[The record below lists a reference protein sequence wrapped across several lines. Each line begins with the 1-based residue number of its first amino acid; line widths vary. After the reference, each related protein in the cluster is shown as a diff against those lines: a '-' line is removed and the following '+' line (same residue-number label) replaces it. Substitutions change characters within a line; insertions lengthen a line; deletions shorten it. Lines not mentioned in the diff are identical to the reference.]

1 MSSQEAFLAR
11 VRRALHTAP
20 LPRDCVG
27 GGPLQQPFPPAARP
41 PLLWSGQETA
51 VDAAALQTRLAAQRP
66 ALVAQLQQELGAVG
80 GVVAH
85 VHSAAEAVA
94 YVTRLAQEKD
104 ATLVV
109 RWQSDLLDTLEV
121 DAALH
126 QQGVTVHATTL
137 PIEAPAGEGGALSCA
152 PSADAVAGETA
163 RAAAMATRRQ
173 ESRDMLARADLGL
186 SGVDYV
192 IAETGTLVL
201 TARAGQMR
209 GVSLLPP
216 VHVAVARTSQVI
228 ATLADYLLLVA
239 GPDLQQALSSCVSFV
254 TGPSRTGDIELQL
267 TVGVHG
273 PGELHLVLLDE
284 SAPG

>member
-1 MSSQEAFLAR
+1 MNGQWRLALPLTRGCPMSSQEAFLAR
-11 VRRALHTAP
+11 VRRALHKES
-20 LPRDCVG
+20 LPA
-27 GGPLQQPFPPAARP
+27 AARP
-41 PLLWSGQETA
+41 PLLWSDQDTA
-51 VDAAALQTRLAAQRP
+51 VATADLQTHLAAQRP
-66 ALVAQLQQELGAVG
+66 TLVAQLQQELNAVG

-121 DAALH
+121 DAALQ

-137 PIEAPAGEGGALSCA
+137 PTEALP
-152 PSADAVAGETA
+152 GETPS
-163 RAAAMATRRQ
+163 AAAMAVRRQ
-173 ESRDMLARADLGL
+173 ELRDMLARADLGL

-201 TARAGQMR
+201 TAQAGQMR

-228 ATLADYLLLVA
+228 ATLADYLLLVQQA
-239 GPDLQQALSSCVSFV
+239 GADVQQALSSCVSFV
-254 TGPSRTGDIELQL
+254 TGPSRTGDIELKL

-284 SAPG
+284 PTPG

>member
-1 MSSQEAFLAR
+1 MNGHRRLALPLTRGCPMSSQEAFLAR
-11 VRRALHTAP
+11 VRRALHKEP
-20 LPRDCVG
+20 LS
-27 GGPLQQPFPPAARP
+27 PATRP
-41 PLLWSGQETA
+41 PLLWRGQDTA
-51 VDAAALQTRLAAQRP
+51 AAAAALQTRLVAQRP
-66 ALVAQLQQELGAVG
+66 ALVAQLRQELDAVG

-94 YVTRLAQEKD
+94 YVTHLAQEKD

-109 RWQSDLLDTLEV
+109 RWQSDLLDTLEI
-121 DAALH
+121 DAAL
-126 QQGVTVHATTL
+126 QQHGVAVHVTTL
-137 PIEAPAGEGGALSCA
+137 PAEALP
-152 PSADAVAGETA
+152 GETSS
-163 RAAAMATRRQ
+163 ATVMTARRQ
-173 ESRDMLARADLGL
+173 ELRDMLARADLGL

-201 TARAGQMR
+201 TAKAGQMR

-228 ATLADYLLLVA
+228 ATLADFLLLVQQA
-239 GPDLQQALSSCVSFV
+239 GPEVQQALSSCVSFV
-254 TGPSRTGDIELQL
+254 TGPSRTGDIELKL

-284 SAPG
+284 LVG

>member
-1 MSSQEAFLAR
+1 MNGQRLAVLPLQRSCPMSSQEAFLTR
-11 VRRALHTAP
+11 VRRALHKESVP
-20 LPRDCVG
+20 LTSH
-27 GGPLQQPFPPAARP
+27 P
-41 PLLWSGQETA
+41 PLLWSDHDSAE
-51 VDAAALQTRLAAQRP
+51 AATHLRARLAAQRP
-66 ALVAQLQQELGAVG
+66 ALVALVQQELDAAG

-104 ATLVV
+104 ASLVV
-109 RWQSDLLDTLEV
+109 RWQSEFLDTLEV

-126 QQGVTVHATTL
+126 QQGVTVRATTL
-137 PIEAPAGEGGALSCA
+137 PPEAACG
-152 PSADAVAGETA
+152 
-163 RAAAMATRRQ
+163 AAASAVTMAPRRQ
-173 ESRDMLARADLGL
+173 ELRELLAHADLGL

-201 TARAGQMR
+201 TALPGQMR

-216 VHVAVARTSQVI
+216 VHVAVARTSQLI
-228 ATLADYLLLVA
+228 ATLADYLLLVQEA
-239 GPDLQQALSSCVSFV
+239 GPDLQQHLTSCVSFV
-254 TGPSRTGDIELQL
+254 TGPSRTGDIELKL

-284 SAPG
+284 LNTR

>member
-11 VRRALHTAP
+11 VRRALHK
-20 LPRDCVG
+20 DSV
-27 GGPLQQPFPPAARP
+27 PPAARP
-41 PLLWSGQETA
+41 PLLWHDQGIAEATA
-51 VDAAALQTRLAAQRP
+51 HVQTCLAAQRS
-66 ALVAQLQQELGAVG
+66 ALVAQLQQELSAVG

-85 VHSAAEAVA
+85 VHAAAEAVA
-94 YVTRLAQEKD
+94 YVTRLAQEKN

-121 DAALH
+121 DAAL
-126 QQGVTVHATTL
+126 QQRGVAVHATTL
-137 PIEAPAGEGGALSCA
+137 PPG
-152 PSADAVAGETA
+152 AVAGP
-163 RAAAMATRRQ
+163 AASAEAMASQRQ
-173 ESRDMLARADLGL
+173 ALRDLLARADLGL

-201 TARAGQMR
+201 TAQAGQMR

-228 ATLADYLLLVA
+228 ATLADYLLLVQAA
-239 GPDLQQALSSCVSFV
+239 GADLQQHLTSCVSFV
-254 TGPSRTGDIELQL
+254 TGPSRTGDIELKL

-273 PGELHLVLLDE
+273 PGELHLILVDE
-284 SAPG
+284 STPT